1 MPASS
6 VSVSKTAI
14 NALVILFINHSSSF
28 ENVPENAGFDFII
41 AQKYHVNSD
50 KTEIY
55 EFLYK
60 K

>member
-1 MPASS
+1 M
-6 VSVSKTAI
+6 I
-14 NALVILFINHSSSF
+14 DSSSF
-28 ENVPENAGFDFII
+28 ENEPENAGFDFII

-50 KTEIY
+50 KTEIS